1 MEEATRPVKPETQ
14 EEEGIAIVDLL
25 RAMRDKWKW
34 YVLSIVVMLVFA
46 TLYIMHA
53 TPTYTRTVDVLLK
66 DEASPSLTTDLSA
79 LGIEQAPAE
88 ILNEM
93 FVMTSPEIM
102 EQVVMKL
109 NLNEVYSYPKTLRK
123 AQYYNNSPVVV
134 VLTDS
139 IKPTEAGYS
148 FRINLSDDYSTVTL
162 SHFVKKGVKM
172 DDEVTMPLGEVT
184 ETPVG
189 NLAVYGTDFL
199 ANPVKTIGEQKE
211 IYYSYSPVKSC
222 ARTYCAS
229 LTSKYDDQ
237 RGNVVTLTIS
247 SPVAKKADDILTT
260 VVEAYNQRWIAEKNK
275 TSLATSQFIDDR
287 LNAIEEELS
296 DVETS
301 ITDYKSSHRMM
312 DMNAMASIYLSQS
325 TENQKALT
333 ELAQDIA
340 IARYI
345 KSELAAEDITR
356 MLPATA
362 DIGGTNIQQLV
373 TAYNTLVSDRNA
385 KLQSLPEENP
395 LIKQKTEAILN
406 ARSAILASVD
416 AALQSLNTRY
426 QSIQLVDRQTQSN
439 LATAPGQAK
448 YLMSEERK
456 QKVKEEL
463 YIFLLQRREENE
475 LSRAFTALNT
485 RMVTEPFGPSGPT
498 SPKKGM
504 ILMLAVVV
512 GFLIPTLLVYIHE
525 VTNTKVRSRKEIED
539 LPIPFLGEIP
549 LGNSKQHR
557 RTSLFSQDGINA
569 DHTVTREVV
578 VKPHTGD
585 ITNEAFRMIRTNIDF
600 MGSMDQRK
608 DSNVGKTIMVVS
620 LNPGSGKTYVS
631 LNTAAIFA
639 VKGKKV
645 CLVDLDLRKGTVSL
659 NANKPSQ
666 GITDYLIGKNKNL
679 DQLIVKNVDGI
690 PGFDILPEGIKPP
703 NPTELLYS
711 PNLEELIDELRE
723 RYDYII
729 FDCPPIEVVADA
741 RLLNPFIDMTIFVM
755 RSGLFE
761 KSDLNTLRNLYTSRR
776 YNNLA
781 LVLNATDRVHGL
793 YGAYG
798 YGYGYGYGR
807 RHKKS
812 K

>member
-1 MEEATRPVKPETQ
+1 MEEAIINTQ
-14 EEEGIAIVDLL
+14 NSGNTEEEQGISLTELL

-34 YVLSIVVMLVFA
+34 FIISILSMIFLA
-46 TLYIMHA
+46 ALYLMHA
-53 TPTYTRTVDVLLK
+53 TPMFTRSVEILLK
-66 DEASPSLTTDLSA
+66 DESAQSISTDLSM

-93 FVMTSPEIM
+93 FVMTSPAIM
-102 EQVVMKL
+102 EQVVIKL
-109 NLNEVYSYPKTLRK
+109 NLNEVYTYPKLLRK

-134 VLTDS
+134 AVADS
-139 IKPTEAGYS
+139 AQTGKNPYS
-148 FRINLSDDYSTVTL
+148 FRIKIHDGKVTL
-162 SHFVKKGVKM
+162 SKFKIKKEKFS
-172 DDEVTMPLGEVT
+172 DEVTAAFGQYVK
-184 ETPVG
+184 TPVG
-189 NLAVYGTDFL
+189 TLAVYATDFL
-199 ANPVKTIGEQKE
+199 EKPAEAIGPQDEV
-211 IYYSYSPVKSC
+211 YYSFTPIKAC
-222 ARTYCAS
+222 ARSYCES
-229 LTSKYDDQ
+229 TTSNYDED
-237 RGNVVTLTIS
+237 RGSIVTLTLS
-247 SPVAKKADDILTT
+247 ATSAKKASDILDAI
-260 VVEAYNQRWIAEKNK
+260 VDAYNQRWVAEQNK
-275 TSLATSQFIDDR
+275 TSLATSRFIDER
-287 LNAIEEELS
+287 LSTIESELS

-301 ITDYKSSHRMM
+301 ITDYKSTHRMM
-312 DMNAMASIYLSQS
+312 DMDAMASLYLAQS
-325 TENQKALT
+325 TENQRTLN
-333 ELAQDIA
+333 ELAQEIS

-345 KSELAAEDITR
+345 KSELASEDITR

-362 DIGGTNIQQLV
+362 EIAGTNIQTLV
-373 TAYNTLVSDRNA
+373 TSYNTMVGDRNA

-395 LIKQKTEAILN
+395 LIRQKTEAILN
-406 ARSAILASVD
+406 ARGAILTSVD
-416 AALQSLNTRY
+416 AALASLNKRY
-426 QSIQLVDRQTQSN
+426 DAIQLIDRQTQAN

-475 LSRAFTALNT
+475 LNQAFTALNT
-485 RMVTEPFGPSGPT
+485 RMVTEPYGPSAPT
-498 SPKKGM
+498 SPKKG
-504 ILMLAVVV
+504 IVLLLAIVM
-512 GFLIPTLLVYIHE
+512 GILIPTLLVYVKE

-539 LPIPFLGEIP
+539 LPIPFLGEVP

-557 RTSLFSQDGINA
+557 SSSLFGHSKPGS
-569 DHTVTREVV
+569 DHTVKREVV
-578 VKPHTGD
+578 VRPHTGD

-608 DSNVGKTIMVVS
+608 DSTLGKTIMVVS

-631 LNTAAIFA
+631 LNTAAIYA

-659 NANKPSQ
+659 NAGNPAQ
-666 GITDYLIGKNKNL
+666 GVTDYLIGKNKNI
-679 DQLIVKNVDGI
+679 DQLVVRNVDGI
-690 PGFDILPEGIKPP
+690 AGFDILPEGIRPP

-723 RYDYII
+723 KYDYVI

-761 KSDLNTLRNLYTSRR
+761 KSDLNTLRNLYTTRR

-781 LVLNATDRVHGL
+781 LVLNATDKVHGL

-798 YGYGYGYGR
+798 YGYGYGQR
-807 RHKKS
+807 RSKKR